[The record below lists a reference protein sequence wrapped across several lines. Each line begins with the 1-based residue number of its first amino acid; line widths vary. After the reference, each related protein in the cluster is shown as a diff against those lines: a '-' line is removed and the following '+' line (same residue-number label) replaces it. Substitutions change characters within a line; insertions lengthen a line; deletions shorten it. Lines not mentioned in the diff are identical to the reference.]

1 VADVLQNRDGI
12 SAQMADFAA
21 RVSQGHIGRA
31 KYLATNESVR
41 SNRGVIMK
49 LPTQLGSI
57 AAAFAAAQTLV
68 DLATD
73 EANTA
78 SDMRDEKEVIA
89 LQEAYGKGATGRGM
103 ATGASKA
110 VKELE
115 KEQKALRSELFEMI
129 DGEGE
134 VDDKGNFIL
143 ELPEEVDGF
152 HSLIKQ
158 RRVTRKID
166 ELKAEEV
173 ITAHGMEDTLY
184 KTIRVVDE
192 DALMA
197 ALYNEEL
204 TEAEID
210 EMYPQN
216 VVWALVLKK

>member
-1 VADVLQNRDGI
+1 MAKVKPAENR
-12 SAQMADFAA
+12 
-21 RVSQGHIGRA
+21 
-31 KYLATNESVR
+31 N
-41 SNRGVIMK
+41 
-49 LPTQLGSI
+49 
-57 AAAFAAAQTLV
+57 
-68 DLATD
+68 TD
-73 EANTA
+73 ET
-78 SDMRDEKEVIA
+78 DLIA
-89 LQEAYGKGATGRGM
+89 RTKKYSFLKSQLDY
-103 ATGASKA
+103 
-110 VKELE
+110 LE